1 MKNKIKRICKYYNFF
16 IFFYHLKRDKTN
28 IEIENMKK
36 NVFKIQGREN
46 QFQTELRKKDSDLK
60 KMQDQIK
67 KIKENSF
74 TYKNSMEITNALI
87 QTGPNLFA
95 NNV

>member
-1 MKNKIKRICKYYNFF
+1 
-16 IFFYHLKRDKTN
+16 
-28 IEIENMKK
+28 MKK